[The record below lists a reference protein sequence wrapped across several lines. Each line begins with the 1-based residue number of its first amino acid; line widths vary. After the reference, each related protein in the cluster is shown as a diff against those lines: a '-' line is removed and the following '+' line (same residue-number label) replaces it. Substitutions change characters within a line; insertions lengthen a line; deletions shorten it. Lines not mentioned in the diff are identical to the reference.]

1 MDEIQQNEFEIE
13 MRVIAAHYGELLM
26 KMLKQARSLE
36 EDNGAKRL
44 QQAIY
49 EAFAMGILAE
59 SKGDMGERAIADIWG
74 TYISMKNAPNV
85 SETYISWTEKPSQT
99 RRTEHH
105 IYSVEA

>member
-13 MRVIAAHYGELLM
+13 MRVIACHYGELLM

-44 QQAIY
+44 QQTIF
-49 EAFAMGILAE
+49 EAFATGILTE
-59 SKGDMGERAIADIWG
+59 GNDMGERAIAEIWG
-74 TYISMKNAPNV
+74 AYISMKNAPNV

-99 RRTEHH
+99 KRTEHH